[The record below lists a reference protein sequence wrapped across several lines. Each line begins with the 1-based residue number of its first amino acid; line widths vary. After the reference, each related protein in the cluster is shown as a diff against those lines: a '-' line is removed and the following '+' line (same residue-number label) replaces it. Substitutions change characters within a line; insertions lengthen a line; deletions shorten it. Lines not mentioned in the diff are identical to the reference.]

1 MIHLEWPESPAGRV
15 GLIRLD
21 RPERRN
27 ALDTDGCTR
36 LAAALSEAVEGG
48 ARCVVLAGAGGH
60 FCAGADLS
68 TVRDAGFASSLRRV
82 LDSLMSLPVPFVAY
96 VEGAALGAGTQLAV
110 ACDLR
115 VAHPSA
121 RFGIPAAR
129 LGLMVDHWTVQRV
142 GLLAGAGPARAM
154 LLAAEQI
161 DGEGALRLG
170 LAQRVGH
177 LEDALVWAGEIA
189 SLAPLSVAGHKLALN
204 RLEAPLADEDVSA
217 AHRRAWASADLSE
230 GMAAFRERRPPRFGG
245 S

>member
-1 MIHLEWPESPAGRV
+1 VA
-15 GLIRLD
+15 LIRLD

-27 ALDTDGCTR
+27 ALDTDGCTK
-36 LAAALSEAVEGG
+36 LAAAVREAADGG
-48 ARCVVLAGAGGH
+48 ARCVVLTGSGGH

-68 TVRDAGFASSLRRV
+68 TVRDEGFAAALRGV
-82 LDSLMSLPVPFVAY
+82 LDALTTLPLPFVAY

-142 GLLAGAGPARAM
+142 ALVAGAGPARAM

-161 DGEGALRLG
+161 DAESALRLG
-170 LAQRVGH
+170 LAQRLGH

-189 SLAPLSVAGHKLALN
+189 ALAPLSLAGHKLALN
-204 RLEAPLADEDVSA
+204 RLEPALADEDVLA
-217 AHRRAWASADLSE
+217 AHRTAWASEDLVE
-230 GMAAFRERRPPRFGG
+230 GMAAFRERRPPHFRGA
-245 S
+245 